1 MIVVEVDD
9 RVASWSRCKGR
20 PPARRLVFGLLSASC
35 SQPRSSD
42 SPHLLVSLSPT
53 CHPPAPR
60 TQYQVRRARL
70 APPRS
75 PSQLTGGHL
84 AVGALCGKESHFS
97 ELSGAGHTLNESASS
112 STPLSR
118 PAKPLG
124 GAPAAADSERRE
136 AMLAAA
142 EARSQSV
149 RLLGFQARNSM
160 LTRATGKQ
168 TRGAEWRRQAGG
180 AARCSTGGRGTGA
193 GSDRQGRE
201 DQGGPARGELS
212 FRFDAMGE
220 GC

>member
-1 MIVVEVDD
+1 MIEL
-9 RVASWSRCKGR
+9 RVGQG
-20 PPARRLVFGLLSASC
+20 ARDV
-35 SQPRSSD
+35 RSS
-42 SPHLLVSLSPT
+42 SSTCLWSAVCFLFSTSIERLATPTRLALAHL
-53 CHPPAPR
+53 PPSRAR

-70 APPRS
+70 TPPRS